1 MSKHKQCKVITYRGT
16 VSFAGLSAFLLYVHI
31 RSTSD
36 ESSNDEQLLGEIL
49 QVLVL
54 QCIKLEPGNILET
67 LEFEKLMVTPLMV
80 ELVNK
85 PTSIF
90 VYDLKKALSQKA
102 GAIVICGHSIAV
114 IQSTDMKPKMAIPCR
129 RHVLP
134 GI

>member
-1 MSKHKQCKVITYRGT
+1 
-16 VSFAGLSAFLLYVHI
+16 
-31 RSTSD
+31 
-36 ESSNDEQLLGEIL
+36 
-49 QVLVL
+49 
-54 QCIKLEPGNILET
+54 
-67 LEFEKLMVTPLMV
+67 MV

-114 IQSTDMKPKMAIPCR
+114 IQSTGMKPKMAIPCR